1 MVGSWSATAPLLLAE
16 NPEISRSGT
25 ADRVVINDPPA
36 SISADEVYAFEG
48 IIYDAV
54 NNIVG
59 GDISWSASNGTMSDE
74 GLFYPWSAGL
84 IEIVAE
90 HNGLRDYH
98 NITVEAGVPTSIDIT
113 RLSVSYTHLRAHE
126 T

>member
-1 MVGSWSATAPLLLAE
+1 MNAIKTSAFLVALFMVGSWSATAPLLLAE

-54 NNIVG
+54 TTSRA
-59 GDISWSASNGTMSDE
+59 ISRGRPAMEACPMTVCSTR
-74 GLFYPWSAGL
+74 GLL
-84 IEIVAE
+84 
-90 HNGLRDYH
+90 D
-98 NITVEAGVPTSIDIT
+98 
-113 RLSVSYTHLRAHE
+113 
-126 T
+126 